1 MCDSL
6 RPHESQHARPP
17 CPSPTPGVHS
27 DSHLSHNI
35 HLKFPFKYNLYF
47 PSSHNIHLKFPFK
60 YNLYFPCGLAGKETT
75 CSVGDLGLIP
85 GLGRSPGKGKGYPIQ
100 YSGLENSMNCTI
112 HGVAES
118 DMTEGVSLSL
128 NAKDRFNTQSRMW
141 ASLVPH
147 Q

>member
-1 MCDSL
+1 MLSGF
-6 RPHESQHARPP
+6 
-17 CPSPTPGVHS
+17 PGAS
-27 DSHLSHNI
+27 
-35 HLKFPFKYNLYF
+35 
-47 PSSHNIHLKFPFK
+47 
-60 YNLYFPCGLAGKETT
+60 AGKASA
-75 CSVGDLGLIP
+75 CNMGALGLIP

-128 NAKDRFNTQSRMW
+128 NAKDRFNRQSRMW